1 MGYCIQLRPHVGKD
15 ITFQVLS
22 YCLKE
27 VAATG
32 TVKANQSENAPLQDL
47 GKMIKEIRGTS
58 DVVTDI
64 SSCITAVRLK
74 DNKVVNALSKFTGN
88 EPIKSVKR
96 FFKKQ
101 NKRVDIEQPNIIDI
115 YNKSMGGVD
124 RTY

>member
-1 MGYCIQLRPHVGKD
+1 MGYCIQFRPHVGKD

-22 YCLKE
+22 YCSKE
-27 VAATG
+27 VPATG

-47 GKMIKEIRGTS
+47 GEMIKEIRGTS
-58 DVVTDI
+58 DVVTGI

-74 DNKVVNALSKFTGN
+74 DNKVVNALSKFTGH

-96 FFKKQ
+96 IFKKQ

-115 YNKSMGGVD
+115 YNKSMGEVNPM
-124 RTY
+124 Y

>member
-1 MGYCIQLRPHVGKD
+1 MGYCIQLRPHVGKG

-124 RTY
+124 RMY